1 MMTRAPSPLACL
13 QAAHKR
19 YGKVT
24 ALNGVDLSIFAGEGL
39 TSAELAARMNLS
51 QGTVRNYLSECIGKL
66 GVSNRIEARRLARQ
80 KGWL

>member
-13 QAAHKR
+13 QTAHKR

-39 TSAELAARMNLS
+39 TSAEIAARMNLS
-51 QGTVRNYLSECIGKL
+51 QGTVRN
-66 GVSNRIEARRLARQ
+66 
-80 KGWL
+80 